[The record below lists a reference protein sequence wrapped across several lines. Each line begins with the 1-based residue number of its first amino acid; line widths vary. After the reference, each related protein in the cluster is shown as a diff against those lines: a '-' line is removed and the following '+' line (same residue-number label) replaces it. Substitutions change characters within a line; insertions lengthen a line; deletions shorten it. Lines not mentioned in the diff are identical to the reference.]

1 MKNQVIKA
9 ALFDLDGVVV
19 FTDKYHYLA
28 WKKLADEKGWEFD
41 ENVNQRLRG
50 IPRIASLE
58 EILKHNNVDLPYE
71 EKETLANI
79 KNEYYVKMLEN
90 LDENDIFTGA
100 PEFIKAL
107 RERGIKISLCSSSK
121 NAEFV
126 LDRLGLMPLFDAV
139 VTGKDIVNS
148 KPDPEV
154 FLKGAE
160 KLGVSRF
167 NCAVF
172 EDARVGIEAARKAG
186 MKAIGVKNREETYE
200 LSHQFI
206 NGYAE
211 IDVDTFIETGKVK
224 KMPLCDDAI
233 IEKDFD
239 KKEINHLESLF
250 ALGNGYLGMR
260 GTYDEPTAGEI
271 SGMYINGVFATKQYN
286 HLVKFKGYA
295 KQNEFT
301 VNLPDWRIFT
311 LTADGETASLLNGNI
326 TEHERRLEFNTG
338 RLIRSFVFTT
348 KSGKCIKAESIRLL
362 NRNEVHGAEISYKVT
377 ALNFSGTIQVSST
390 IVKNT
395 ILRNQLNTETETESF
410 TDNVYTIKQL
420 IPTTGQHAAVSVAHK
435 VTADSY
441 NVTDYNTADEYTYAV
456 SFALNE
462 GETAQVCK
470 FAALAGSIDGIDGLT
485 EFTEALAKENREKG
499 FEFFAAEQTEFWKKH
514 WKMADIK
521 IEGNPADCQ
530 AVRYSLFQ
538 LKQQL
543 ATVNNCSIGATGLT
557 GPGYSGQVFWDTEMY
572 LMPYYNF
579 TYPYSQKELLMYR
592 YRILDKARARAKEFD
607 TRGAMY
613 AWCSIDGEET
623 SVVYEASTAEYHLN
637 SDIAYAVWRYVD
649 TTGDKEFLYNYG
661 AEIVL
666 ETAVFM
672 SLRGRFVEARDG
684 RFCINAVCGPDEYA
698 CGVNN
703 NFYTNLN
710 AKRHFEY
717 AISVLDDMRTNTPDR
732 LNKLLSKIGF
742 TKEDEERIAK
752 AAENMYLPY
761 SEEYKIYMQDDS
773 FLYEDPV
780 DMNEIPMNVDLRGL
794 YHPLDLWRLQVS
806 KQADV
811 CLATFLYGDFFDK
824 EQKKR
829 CYDYYEKRCN
839 HGSSLSP
846 AIYSI
851 SAAELDRPEAYE
863 FFRYTA
869 YMDLYDFK
877 NNTSN
882 GIHIACNG
890 GVWMSV
896 VNGFLGMRHYGEG
909 LHFSPKIPKA
919 WDKYSTDITYKGAVI
934 GVEVSHEKAV
944 FTLKEGEK
952 AEFYVSGNKVKL
964 TKAQKEFHFDFGS
977 AFRKNML

>member
-28 WKKLADEKGWEFD
+28 WKRLADENGWDFD
-41 ENVNQRLRG
+41 EQVNQRLRG
-50 IPRIASLE
+50 ISRIASLE
-58 EILKHNNVDLPYE
+58 KILKHNNTDLPLE
-71 EKETLANI
+71 EKERLANI
-79 KNEYYVKMLEN
+79 KNEYYVEMLGN
-90 LDENDIFTGA
+90 LNKEDIFTGA
-100 PEFIKAL
+100 PEFIKSL
-107 RERGIKISLCSSSK
+107 REKNIKISLCSSSK

-126 LDRLGLMPLFDAV
+126 LDKLGLTPLFDAV
-139 VTGKDIVNS
+139 ITGKDIKNA

-172 EDARVGIEAARKAG
+172 EDAKVGIQAARKAG
-186 MKAIGVKNREETYE
+186 MKAVGVKNYEETYE

-206 NGYAE
+206 DDYSE
-211 IDVDTFIETGKVK
+211 IDVDIFIETGKIK
-224 KMPLCDDAI
+224 KMAVFETAL
-233 IEKDFD
+233 IESGFN
-239 KKEINHLESLF
+239 KKEINHFESLF

-260 GTYDEPTAGEI
+260 GTYDEQTDAEI
-271 SGMYINGVFATKQYN
+271 GGMYINGVFATEQYK

-295 KQNEFT
+295 TQNEFT
-301 VNLPDWRIFT
+301 VNLSDWRIFNVY
-311 LTADGETASLLNGNI
+311 ADGEQASLLCSNI
-326 TEHERRLEFNTG
+326 SEHERRLEFFTG
-338 RLIRSFVFTT
+338 KLIRNFIFSTE
-348 KSGKCIKAESIRLL
+348 SGKQIKVESVRLL
-362 NRNEVHGAEISYKVT
+362 NRKEVHGAEISYKVT
-377 ALNFSGTIQVSST
+377 PINFSGEIQVESV
-390 IVKNT
+390 IIKNT
-395 ILRNQLNTETETESF
+395 KLRNKFNTETVSESF
-410 TDNVYTIKQL
+410 KDNIYTINQSV
-420 IPTTGQHAAVSVAHK
+420 PTTGQKISMSVAHA
-435 VTADSY
+435 VHGENYTVSDI
-441 NVTDYNTADEYTYAV
+441 NTPEDYTFSVNFKLERGERAEVIKYAA
-456 SFALNE
+456 FA
-462 GETAQVCK
+462 GT
-470 FAALAGSIDGIDGLT
+470 IDGFENQT
-485 EFTEALAKENREKG
+485 AFTEGLAKKNREKG
-499 FEFFAAEQTEFWKKH
+499 FDFFIKEQEKFWKKH
-514 WKMADIK
+514 FEKADIK
-521 IEGNPADCQ
+521 IYGNPADQQ

-543 ATVNNCSIGATGLT
+543 TTVNKCSIGATGLT

-579 TYPYSQKELLMYR
+579 TDPYSQKELLMYR

-607 TRGAMY
+607 LRGAMY

-637 SDIAYAVWRYVD
+637 SDIAYSIWRYVD
-649 TTGDKEFLYNYG
+649 STCDKEFLYNFG

-672 SLRGRFVEARDG
+672 SLRGKFVEARG
-684 RFCINAVCGPDEYA
+684 GKFCINAVCGPDEYA

-703 NFYTNLN
+703 NFYTNLTV
-710 AKRHFEY
+710 KRHFEY
-717 AISVLDDMRTNTPDR
+717 ALSVLEDMKNNAPYR
-732 LNKLLSKIGF
+732 LKELTDKIGF
-742 TKEDEERIAK
+742 TKDDEKRIKK

-761 SEEYKIYMQDDS
+761 NEEYKIYMQDDS
-773 FLYEDPV
+773 YLFEDPV
-780 DMNEIPMNVDLRGL
+780 DMSKIPMNVDLRGL

-811 CLATFLYGDFFDK
+811 CLATFLHGDFFTYDEK
-824 EQKKR
+824 ER

-846 AIYSI
+846 AIYLI

-877 NNTSN
+877 GNTSN

-896 VNGFLGMRHYGEG
+896 INGFLGMRHYKDG
-909 LHFSPKIPKA
+909 LHFEPKIPAA
-919 WDKYSTDITYKGAVI
+919 WDRYSTDITFKGTEI
-934 GVEVSHEKAV
+934 SIEISQEKTV
-944 FTLKEGEK
+944 FTLK
-952 AEFYVSGNKVKL
+952 SGDRINLDISGKKVELSKDNS
-964 TKAQKEFHFDFGS
+964 TFVFK
-977 AFRKNML
+977 R

>member
-28 WKKLADEKGWEFD
+28 WKKLADENGWDFD
-41 ENVNQRLRG
+41 EQINQRLKG
-50 IPRIASLE
+50 IPRLASLE
-58 EILKHNNVDLPYE
+58 EILKHNNTDLPYK
-71 EKETLANI
+71 EKERLANI
-79 KNEYYVKMLEN
+79 KNDYYVKMLEN
-90 LDENDIFTGA
+90 LDDNDIFTGA
-100 PEFIKAL
+100 PEFIKSL
-107 RERGIKISLCSSSK
+107 REKGIKISLCSSSK

-126 LDRLGLMPLFDAV
+126 LDKLGLMPLFDAV
-139 VTGKDIVNS
+139 ITGKDIVNA

-172 EDARVGIEAARKAG
+172 EDSKVGIQAARKAG
-186 MKAIGVKNREETYE
+186 MKSIGVKNKEETYE

-206 NGYAE
+206 NAYSE
-211 IDVDTFIETGKVK
+211 IDIDTFIETGKIN
-224 KMPLCDDAI
+224 KMPLSKTAL
-233 IEKDFD
+233 IEKGFD
-239 KKEINHLESLF
+239 RKEINHFESLF

-260 GTYDEPTAGEI
+260 GTYDEQTDGEVG
-271 SGMYINGVFATKQYN
+271 GMYINGVFATEQYK

-301 VNLPDWRIFT
+301 VNLSDWRIFNVY
-311 LTADGETASLLNGNI
+311 ADGEQASLLSDNI
-326 TEHERRLEFNTG
+326 SDHERRLEFLTG
-338 RLIRSFVFTT
+338 KLTRSFVFST
-348 KSGKCIKAESIRLL
+348 KSGKQIKVESIRLL
-362 NRNEVHGAEISYKVT
+362 NRMEVHGAEICYKVSPI
-377 ALNFSGTIQVSST
+377 NFSGEIRVDSV
-390 IVKNT
+390 IIKNT
-395 ILRNQLNTETETESF
+395 KLKNKFNTETVCESF
-410 TDNVYTIKQL
+410 KDNVYTINQTVL
-420 IPTTGQHAAVSVAHK
+420 TTGQKISMSVAHSVEGK
-435 VTADSY
+435 SY
-441 NVTDYNTADEYTYAV
+441 TVSDNNTAEKYTFSVVFKLDKGESAEVIKYAAFAGTVDEIEK
-456 SFALNE
+456 L
-462 GETAQVCK
+462 
-470 FAALAGSIDGIDGLT
+470 GS
-485 EFTEALAKENREKG
+485 FTENLAKKNREKG
-499 FEFFAAEQTEFWKKH
+499 LEFFIKEQAEFWENHFKK
-514 WKMADIK
+514 ADIK
-521 IEGNPADCQ
+521 IEGNPSDQQ

-543 ATVNNCSIGATGLT
+543 ATINSCSIGATGLT

-579 TYPYSQKELLMYR
+579 TDPYSQKELLMYR
-592 YRILDKARARAKEFD
+592 YRILDKARERAKEFD
-607 TRGAMY
+607 LHGAMY

-637 SDIAYAVWRYVD
+637 SDIAYSVWRYVD
-649 TTGDKEFLYNYG
+649 STGDMDFLYNFG

-666 ETAVFM
+666 ETALFM
-672 SLRGRFVEARDG
+672 SLRGKFIEARKG
-684 RFCINAVCGPDEYA
+684 KFCINAVCGPDEYA

-703 NFYTNLN
+703 NFYTNLTV
-710 AKRHFEY
+710 KRHFEY
-717 AISVLDDMRTNTPDR
+717 ALEILENMRNNVPER
-732 LNKLLSKIGF
+732 LTALMEKIGF
-742 TKEDEERIAK
+742 TSDDEKRIKK
-752 AAENMYLPY
+752 AAQNMYLPY
-761 SEEYKIYMQDDS
+761 NEEYKIYMQDDS

-780 DMNEIPMNVDLRGL
+780 DMSKIPMNVDLRGL

-811 CLATFLYGDFFDK
+811 CLATFLHGDFFSK
-824 EQKKR
+824 EQKER

-896 VNGFLGMRHYGEG
+896 INGFLGMRHYKDG
-909 LHFSPKIPKA
+909 LHFEPKIPAA
-919 WDKYSTDITYKGAVI
+919 WDKYSTDITYKNALI
-934 GVEVSHEKAV
+934 FIEVSHYKTV
-944 FTLKEGEK
+944 FTLK
-952 AEFYVSGNKVKL
+952 SGDNIRLDISGKTVEL
-964 TKAQKEFHFDFGS
+964 TMENNRFIFKS
-977 AFRKNML
+977 

>member
-28 WKKLADEKGWEFD
+28 WKKLADDNGWEFN
-41 ENVNQRLRG
+41 ENVNQKLRG

-58 EILKHNNVDLPYE
+58 EILKHNNTDLPYE
-71 EKETLANI
+71 EKERLANI

-107 RERGIKISLCSSSK
+107 RGKGIKISLCSSSK

-126 LDRLGLMPLFDAV
+126 LEKLGLTSLFDAV
-139 VTGKDIVNS
+139 VTGKDIINS

-160 KLGVSRF
+160 RLGVSRF

-186 MKAIGVKNREETYE
+186 MKAVGVKNREETYE

-206 NGYAE
+206 NDYTE

-224 KMPLCDDAI
+224 KMPLSQTAL
-233 IEKDFD
+233 IEKDFN

-271 SGMYINGVFATKQYN
+271 SGMYINSVFATKHYN

-295 KQNEFT
+295 RQNEFT

-311 LTADGETASLLNGNI
+311 LTVDGEQAELLNGSI
-326 TEHERRLEFNTG
+326 SQHERRLEFDTG

-348 KSGKCIKAESIRLL
+348 KNGKRVKVESIRLL

-377 ALNFSGTIQVSST
+377 PLNFSGEIQVNSC
-390 IVKNT
+390 VLKNT
-395 ILRNQLNTETETESF
+395 ILRNQLNTETESESF
-410 TDNVYTIKQL
+410 LENIYTLKQ
-420 IPTTGQHAAVSVAHK
+420 IIQTTGQHAAVSIAHSVA
-435 VTADSY
+435 ADNYVVKDS
-441 NVTDYNTADEYTYAV
+441 NTAEKYTYSV
-456 SFALNE
+456 NFKLNF
-462 GETAQVCK
+462 GETAEVCK
-470 FAALAGSIDGIDGLT
+470 YAAFAGSIDGIEDMTG
-485 EFTEALAKENREKG
+485 FTESLAKENREKG
-499 FEFFAAEQTEFWKKH
+499 FDYFVKEQAEFWKKH
-514 WKMADIK
+514 WEKADIK
-521 IEGNPADCQ
+521 IEGNPTDQQ

-538 LKQQL
+538 LRQQL

-579 TYPYSQKELLMYR
+579 TDPYSQKELLMYR

-661 AEIVL
+661 AEVVL

-672 SLRGRFVEARDG
+672 SLRGKFVEARDG

-703 NFYTNLN
+703 NFYTNLTV
-710 AKRHFEY
+710 KRHFEY
-717 AISVLDDMRTNTPDR
+717 AISVLDDMRENAPDR
-732 LNKLLSKIGF
+732 LSKLLSKIGF
-742 TKEDEERIAK
+742 TKDDEERIAK

-761 SEEYKIYMQDDS
+761 NGEYKIYMQDDS

-780 DMNEIPMNVDLRGL
+780 DMTEIPMNVDLRGL

-811 CLATFLYGDFFDK
+811 CLATFLHGDFFDK
-824 EQKKR
+824 EQKER

-896 VNGFLGMRHYGEG
+896 VNGFLGMRHYKDG
-909 LHFSPKIPKA
+909 LHFTPKIPKA
-919 WDKYSTDITYKGAVI
+919 WDKYSTVITYKGAVI
-934 GVEVSHEKAV
+934 GVEVSHEKSV
-944 FTLKEGEK
+944 FTLKEGK
-952 AEFYVSGNKVKL
+952 NAKFDIVGNSVVL
-964 TKAQKEFHFDFGS
+964 TKDNDKFVLNG
-977 AFRKNML
+977 